1 MSKQEIIGNIYFDKA
16 GIGSKNATLK
26 DAREKDKFTIKDV
39 EYFFKQNV
47 EIKKNP
53 RGYNSFVA
61 LHNNHTYQVDTFFIS
76 KKYLKVKLSRSARVA
91 RADTQPLTR
100 SGKSDSTSHSAT
112 QPLSHSEWLSGCVSR
127 SARVAEWLS
136 GCGSHSGRVAEW
148 LSACF
153 DFASR
158 VAHPLEQQNTAKFE
172 ELL

>member
-26 DAREKDKFTIKDV
+26 DAREKDDKFTMKDV

-61 LHNNHTYQVDTFFIS
+61 PHNNHTYQVDIFFIS
-76 KKYLKVKLSRSARVA
+76 KKYFKVKLSRSARVA
-91 RADTQPLTR
+91 GADTQPLTR

-112 QPLSHSEWLSGCVSR
+112 LSG
-127 SARVAEWLS
+127 
-136 GCGSHSGRVAEW
+136 
-148 LSACF
+148 
-153 DFASR
+153 
-158 VAHPLEQQNTAKFE
+158 
-172 ELL
+172 